1 MTPGVSHDPRE
12 ESQADTLVI
21 TPMVV
26 KKQKSFGG
34 SPPWALKVAALRRKL
49 GLTQAAF
56 GERLQ
61 YSAMAVSRW
70 ERGSHEPVAACYI
83 RMGNLAGTP
92 DCWFFWQNAGLDT
105 TDVVRRLPR
114 TEPHLPQP
122 LTVVAAGIQKKH
134 TIDKA
139 PDLIALPVV
148 AVEPKTQF
156 TAKRLFEDAVVV
168 SMVAAPRQ
176 WCPNPERSRCLEVQG
191 SSMAPLIRDGD
202 IVAIDMSETDVAR
215 LKDKIVVVAHSSRGL
230 ILATLRRFRGVD
242 VLEPENRE
250 HDSFPL
256 EKDRTWRVLGKV
268 LWWLS
273 KAP

>member
-1 MTPGVSHDPRE
+1 
-12 ESQADTLVI
+12 
-21 TPMVV
+21 MVV

-92 DCWFFWQNAGLDT
+92 DCWFFWQSAGLAVS
-105 TDVVRRLPR
+105 DVVRRLPR
-114 TEPHLPQP
+114 AAETLLPQP
-122 LTVVAAGIQKKH
+122 LNIVAAGVQKKH
-134 TIDKA
+134 IIEKA

-148 AVEPKTQF
+148 AVEPKDAF
-156 TAKRLFEDAVVV
+156 GASSLFEDAVVV

-176 WCPNPERSRCLEVQG
+176 WCPNPDQSRCLEVKG
-191 SSMAPLIRDGD
+191 SSMSPLIRDGD

-215 LKDKIVVVAHSSRGL
+215 LKDKIVVVSHSSRGL
-230 ILATLRRFRGVD
+230 ILATLRRFRGVY

-268 LWWLS
+268 LWRLS